1 MKMGWFVFGA
11 IAFIFLSGIVL
22 VLSAASAGDI
32 PGDQVPS
39 YIEVE
44 LIHYILAVIIAVIID
59 EYIIRHSDLSSELK
73 TWRDFKVA
81 IMYIFGIVILSF
93 LFGICMNSQQFSS
106 TTLYQYIS
114 K

>member
-1 MKMGWFVFGA
+1 MKIGWFVFGVVT
-11 IAFIFLSGIVL
+11 FIFLSSIVL
-22 VLSAASAGDI
+22 VLSIASAKDM

-44 LIHYILAVIIAVIID
+44 LIHYILAVIVAVIFD
-59 EYIIRHSDLSSELK
+59 EYIIRHSDLSNEMK
-73 TWRDFKVA
+73 TWGDFKVA

-114 K
+114 R